1 MKRFFFLAFALFVA
15 MMSWE
20 GQMTAA
26 PVRDNGPIPQES
38 IRLRIL
44 ANSDSIQDQWVKRE
58 VRDAIVAQMNVWVKD
73 IRSYEEAKQVVVK
86 KLPELQA
93 LVDKTLKDRG
103 FNYGAVVDFGE
114 VPFPTKLYGSYVYPA
129 GNYEALRV
137 RIGEAKGKN
146 WWCVLFPPLCFIDMS
161 NGDAVQ
167 AEERQPADEL
177 PAATEPV
184 DVETAA
190 EEPIERKQPVKQQPA
205 PEADESGNEEM
216 NEAKDLRLQRLE
228 REEADEVEETVATEE
243 TPLVSPAASE
253 TNEQQSIETDSARAV
268 EKETAAAPQ
277 VEVRFF
283 LWEKLTALF

>member
-1 MKRFFFLAFALFVA
+1 MKRFFLIAFALFVA

-20 GQMTAA
+20 GQLTAA
-26 PVRDNGPIPQES
+26 PVRNNGPIPQES

-58 VRDAIVAQMNVWVKD
+58 VRDAIVAQMNLWVKD
-73 IRSYEEAKQVVVK
+73 IRSYDEAKQVVAK
-86 KLPELQA
+86 KLPELQK

-103 FNYGAVVDFGE
+103 FTYTAVVDFGE

-137 RIGEAKGKN
+137 RIGEAKGQN

-167 AEERQPADEL
+167 AAELDQETDQPV
-177 PAATEPV
+177 V
-184 DVETAA
+184 DHSKQQVEQTSVETGQREDVWNELRA
-190 EEPIERKQPVKQQPA
+190 ERLEQTELEDDQPVL
-205 PEADESGNEEM
+205 EAS
-216 NEAKDLRLQRLE
+216 
-228 REEADEVEETVATEE
+228 VT
-243 TPLVSPAASE
+243 
-253 TNEQQSIETDSARAV
+253 ETDSVDAADS
-268 EKETAAAPQ
+268 EKESETTMTTQATAAATPQ

-283 LWEKLTALF
+283 LWDKLAALF

>member
-1 MKRFFFLAFALFVA
+1 MKRFFLIAFALFVA

-20 GQMTAA
+20 GQLTAA

-58 VRDAIVAQMNVWVKD
+58 VRDAIVAQMNVWVKE
-73 IRSYEEAKQVVVK
+73 IRSYDEAKQVVAE
-86 KLPELQA
+86 KLPELQK
-93 LVDKTLKDRG
+93 LVDKTLRDRG
-103 FNYGAVVDFGE
+103 FSYGAVVDFGK

-137 RIGEAKGKN
+137 RIGEAKGQN

-167 AEERQPADEL
+167 AKELEPTADE
-177 PAATEPV
+177 PV
-184 DVETAA
+184 VEEA
-190 EEPIERKQPVKQQPA
+190 PMQQQPV
-205 PEADESGNEEM
+205 PEVKEE
-216 NEAKDLRLQRLE
+216 ETEEVQELRLE
-228 REEADEVEETVATEE
+228 RLERQEMEEVEAPTPTPSDAMETSSV
-243 TPLVSPAASE
+243 
-253 TNEQQSIETDSARAV
+253 ETDSDSAV
-268 EKETAAAPQ
+268 EQNTTAAAPQ

-283 LWEKLTALF
+283 LWEKLAALF